1 MRRPPAILTVLACA
15 LLGAIPR
22 LPASTTA
29 DHDFSALVAAAD
41 LICEVDVLERECL
54 DLGDGRIE
62 TRYTLATVL
71 PMKGAMSSVQEVR
84 IPGGAVGARG
94 LFVPGMPRF
103 EAGERVILFLEEEG
117 AHGWRVPVGLD
128 RGAYSV
134 QADAEGT
141 NRVVPM
147 AMQQE
152 CASTSCDHDGPAAPA
167 QSHDAFVQRIFQ
179 ELR

>member
-1 MRRPPAILTVLACA
+1 MRRPPAILAFLGCA

-22 LPASTTA
+22 LSASTTPDTGLSELCA
-29 DHDFSALVAAAD
+29 SAD
-41 LICEVDVLERECL
+41 LICEVEVLDQECL
-54 DLGDGRIE
+54 DLGEGRIE
-62 TRYTLATVL
+62 TRYTFATVL

-103 EAGERVILFLEEEG
+103 ETGERVILFLSEEG
-117 AHGWRVPVGLD
+117 ENGWRLPVALD

-134 QADAEGT
+134 QVDAEGAT
-141 NRVVPM
+141 QVVAMASQCAGADCDQAGPM
-147 AMQQE
+147 
-152 CASTSCDHDGPAAPA
+152 PPI
-167 QSHDAFVQRIFQ
+167 QSHDDFVQRIFR